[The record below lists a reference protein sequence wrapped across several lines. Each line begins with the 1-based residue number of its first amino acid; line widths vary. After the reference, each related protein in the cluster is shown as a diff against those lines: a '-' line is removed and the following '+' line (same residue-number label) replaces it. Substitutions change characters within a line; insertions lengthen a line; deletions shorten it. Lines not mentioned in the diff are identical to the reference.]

1 MTRNMVWLTALLAQ
15 FWLEHGSYE
24 PGVAG
29 SSPARSNIFFMF
41 RANRLVVNATSFKP
55 TSFGFAGSNPASR
68 KFNIHINNNF
78 RVIINFYYRYNINT
92 LTQKMSLRSFLQ
104 KFPKYG
110 DFIAFFCFL
119 VVIFVLSF
127 RPNKTLFDYFLI
139 VFNKS
144 F

>member
-29 SSPARSNIFFMF
+29 SSPARSIYFFKCF
-41 RANRLVVNATSFKP
+41 SANRLVVNAASLKP

-78 RVIINFYYRYNINT
+78 RVIINFYSNI
-92 LTQKMSLRSFLQ
+92 
-104 KFPKYG
+104 
-110 DFIAFFCFL
+110 
-119 VVIFVLSF
+119 
-127 RPNKTLFDYFLI
+127 
-139 VFNKS
+139 
-144 F
+144 